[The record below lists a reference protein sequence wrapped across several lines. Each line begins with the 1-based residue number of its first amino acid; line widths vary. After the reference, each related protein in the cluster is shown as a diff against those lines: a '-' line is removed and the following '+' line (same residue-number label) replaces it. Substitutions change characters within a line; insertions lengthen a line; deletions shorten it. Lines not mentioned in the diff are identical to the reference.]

1 MLFPLYFLC
10 FFKGQSLLLNYHL
23 NLIFQLSRSLHYKEG
38 FLYTVILP
46 SSEYD
51 MHSVT
56 FKITTGFSTS
66 SSTFDWFLLR
76 SDQDIGAR
84 EGLAELYVLLLP
96 EELEEP
102 YDWNS
107 VGSRSHSQLRGK
119 STSECSELESC
130 TCKEPGKCV
139 QSAMGVRYEDTIKPL
154 SCLYML

>member
-1 MLFPLYFLC
+1 MSHSPIWITILDRDGLHPTACTEEPIAIKNVPCGTYIRLLGSFCAISTLLC

-23 NLIFQLSRSLHYKEG
+23 NLIFQLSRSLHYNEG

-46 SSEYD
+46 SAEYD

-102 YDWNS
+102 
-107 VGSRSHSQLRGK
+107 
-119 STSECSELESC
+119 
-130 TCKEPGKCV
+130 
-139 QSAMGVRYEDTIKPL
+139 
-154 SCLYML
+154 